1 MSERPRGH
9 PLELR
14 LPPAV
19 VFLLAVGMIAGARH
33 YFAPG
38 VAPAWATAL
47 SGGLL
52 LLGAAIA
59 VAALLGFARAGTTVE
74 PREPG
79 RASELVTGGLYRFTR
94 NPMYLG
100 MALVLVAGA
109 LRVWHP
115 VAAIAPLFF
124 VLWIDRFQVQPEER
138 ALRERFG
145 GAYREY
151 CGRVRRW
158 V

>member
-1 MSERPRGH
+1 MSGAPRDH

-14 LPPAV
+14 LPPAL
-19 VFLLAVGMIAGARH
+19 VFLLAVGLLLGVRT
-33 YFAPG
+33 YLVPG
-38 VAPAWATAL
+38 EEPPWAVLL
-47 SGGLL
+47 SRGLL
-52 LLGAAIA
+52 LVGALVAAIA
-59 VAALLGFARAGTTVE
+59 IVGFLRARTTVE

-79 RASELVTGGLYRFTR
+79 RASQLVTGGLYRFTR

-115 VAAIAPLFF
+115 VAAVAPLFF

-145 GAYREY
+145 AAYREY
-151 CGRVRRW
+151 CAQVRRW
-158 V
+158 I